1 LHDGAG
7 SRSDNWNSSTS
18 AGTGADVTFIA
29 SRKSH
34 VAREHVNSPL
44 RSRFFSESLRPDD
57 ANITI
62 GGLSLMLLKK
72 LYGARFGV
80 PSGPIVAIQPIG
92 RGATSALNG
101 S

>member
-1 LHDGAG
+1 M
-7 SRSDNWNSSTS
+7 
-18 AGTGADVTFIA
+18 FIA
-29 SRKSH
+29 SRNSH
-34 VAREHVNSPL
+34 VASEHVNSPL
-44 RSRFFSESLRPDD
+44 RSKFFSESFRPDD

-72 LYGARFGV
+72 LYGARLVV
-80 PSGPIVAIQPIG
+80 PSGPTVAIQPIG